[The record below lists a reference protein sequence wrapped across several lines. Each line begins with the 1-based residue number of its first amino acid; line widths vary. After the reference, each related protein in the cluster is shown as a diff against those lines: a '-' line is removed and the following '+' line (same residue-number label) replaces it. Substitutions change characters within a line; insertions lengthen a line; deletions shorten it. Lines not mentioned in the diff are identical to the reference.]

1 MPGRRAGAESNLEI
15 IDFEMPGLHG
25 LELLHSFKARLG
37 RVPLVDMAGSSNAEL
52 PRLAHEH
59 GAAAMLEKPFS
70 RQQLLQT
77 VETAL
82 GGGRR

>member
-1 MPGRRAGAESNLEI
+1 MPGRRAGAEPNLEI
-15 IDFEMPGLHG
+15 IEFEMPGLHG
-25 LELLHSFKARLG
+25 FELLHSCKAMLG
-37 RVPLVDMAGSSNAEL
+37 RVPLVVRTGSSTAEL

-82 GGGRR
+82 GGGLR